1 MFVNEIYQKEDIDI
15 VKTYRDEFV
24 EAMRAKYFRAYN
36 PTDIE
41 IIMKSICKPRIR
53 KEQEYIAY
61 RNAVY
66 TYFIK
71 EPWTEQ
77 EIEIN
82 EYKNIIKFDLS
93 ILMEHELRQ
102 YCKENSIEI
111 DY

>member
-1 MFVNEIYQKEDIDI
+1 
-15 VKTYRDEFV
+15 
-24 EAMRAKYFRAYN
+24 
-36 PTDIE
+36 
-41 IIMKSICKPRIR
+41 MKSICKPRIR